1 VPLEVLPSLRHRS
14 SHSVQ
19 PAVFHNVLYD
29 TDYVSTDGGTIVLAW
44 CQGQILGVTCRHVVK
59 LRSPDDLLIHF
70 DPRKMEAWK
79 PHQSGYIQ
87 GTDDALAE
95 SEVEDVLLLALDR
108 SGAGGSTQA
117 ISIDQSV
124 EPEIGDHLV
133 VAGFPRARMECAIPL
148 GRAVCF
154 ETDICDKGRTTN
166 DPHLRCAG
174 ATFTDVEP
182 EPAEGLSGSLVFN
195 LTKQAPAGI
204 VLRAS
209 KIQNDF
215 CVYYIP
221 FARIL
226 PLIQAFAVRTRAR
239 QVFEFNLHFGGP
251 VKDDWI
257 TV

>member
-1 VPLEVLPSLRHRS
+1 MPLESLPALRYRS

-44 CQGQILGVTCRHVVK
+44 CQGQILGVTCRHVIK
-59 LRSPDDLLIHF
+59 LRSPNDLLIHF
-70 DPRKMEAWK
+70 DPGQMEAWK

-87 GTDDALAE
+87 GIDDLAAE

-108 SGAGGSTQA
+108 SGAGGRTEA
-117 ISIDQSV
+117 ISIELSV
-124 EPEIGDHLV
+124 EPEVGDHLV
-133 VAGFPRARMECAIPL
+133 VAGFPKARMECAIPL

-154 ETDICDKGRTTN
+154 ETEIFDKGRTTD
-166 DPHLRCAG
+166 DPYLRCAG

-195 LTKQAPAGI
+195 LTKQTPAGI

-215 CVYYIP
+215 CVHYIP
-221 FARIL
+221 FASIL
-226 PLIQAFAVRTRAR
+226 PVIQGFAARTRIR
-239 QVFEFNLHFGGP
+239 QVFEFNFHVGGP
-251 VKDDWI
+251 VKNNWI

>member
-1 VPLEVLPSLRHRS
+1 M
-14 SHSVQ
+14 
-19 PAVFHNVLYD
+19 FHNVLYD
-29 TDYVSTDGGTIVLAW
+29 ADYVSTDGGTIVLAW

-59 LRSPDDLLIHF
+59 LRLPADLLIHF
-70 DPRKMEAWK
+70 DLRKMEAWK

-87 GTDDALAE
+87 GIDDTLAE
-95 SEVEDVLLLALDR
+95 SEVEDILLLALDR
-108 SGAGGSTQA
+108 SRAGDSTEA
-117 ISIDQSV
+117 ISIDLSV
-124 EPEIGDHLV
+124 EPEVGDHLV
-133 VAGFPRARMECAIPL
+133 VAGFPKARMECTIPL

-154 ETDICDKGRTTN
+154 ETEIFDKGRTTN

-174 ATFTDVEP
+174 ATFTDIEP

-221 FARIL
+221 FASIL
-226 PLIQAFAVRTRAR
+226 PLIQAFAVRTRIR
-239 QVFEFNLHFGGP
+239 QVFEFNLHFGGS

-257 TV
+257 AV